1 MPLLRNLAT
10 GLLGRRTARR
20 LGRAIPNPLVRAA
33 VVGAATTVIPLL
45 VERALARRRRARV
58 GAER

>member
-1 MPLLRNLAT
+1 MPLLRTLAA

-33 VVGAATTVIPLL
+33 FIGAATTVIPLL
-45 VERALARRRRARV
+45 VERALARRRTRV
-58 GAER
+58 GAGR